1 MIGILDKYSGLF
13 LDILGGFDE
22 IAAETQEKQ
31 MLGQEQMRFAA
42 QTMAA
47 IFGGPGIF
55 YVYLSFYKPY
65 EAITGLIYLSIATA
79 LALYADRTGE
89 TRPLLARAKAV
100 FRGKRRS

>member
-1 MIGILDKYSGLF
+1 ML
-13 LDILGGFDE
+13 
-22 IAAETQEKQ
+22 AQEH
-31 MLGQEQMRFAA
+31 MRFAA

-65 EAITGLIYLSIATA
+65 EAITGLIYLAIATA
-79 LALYADRTGE
+79 LALYADRAGE
-89 TRPLLARAKAV
+89 TLPLARGTLARAKAV